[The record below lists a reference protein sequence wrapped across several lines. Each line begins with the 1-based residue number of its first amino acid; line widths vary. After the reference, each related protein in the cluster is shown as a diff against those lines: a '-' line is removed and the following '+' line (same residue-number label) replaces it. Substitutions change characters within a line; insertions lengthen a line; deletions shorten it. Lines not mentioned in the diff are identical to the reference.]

1 MRITSTLFM
10 LLLLPVLV
18 HAAEP
23 LHLQI
28 DRIIETKAQRDS
40 VPLSAKSDDAEFL
53 RRASLDLNG
62 RIPTAKETRA
72 FLADTSAD
80 KRTKLVDALLAKPE
94 YAKQLASTMNI
105 MLMERLGEHAEWSK
119 FLEDSFAANQPW
131 NTTVQQ
137 ILRADHKVEATR
149 GAGFFLSKR
158 LENYGQN
165 PVDYSALT
173 RDVGRLFLGKNL
185 QCAECHD
192 HLFIED
198 YKQADFQG
206 LHGFFKNTM
215 LVDAKLPRVGEKPTL
230 EKVKFASVFIHLEM
244 ETAPVLPGGKMI
256 EIPTFAKGKEY
267 SVLPD
272 RKTKEPG
279 EPAFSTLAAIA
290 KELPRAENRDFVRN
304 AVNRFWFILLGRGIV
319 HPLDLHHA
327 KNPPS
332 HPELLDLL
340 AEEFIAHNFDVKY
353 LLREI
358 ALTKTYQRASIL
370 PAKAEPAKHTKY
382 FATAIEKRLHAETL
396 STLIGLST
404 ESTIPAPL
412 SAKFNKAFANQ
423 PREAEDEIETS
434 LKGVL
439 FLLHDDGVLSLLKPK
454 AGNLANRVSQLN
466 DTAIVEELF
475 LAILTRMPSAE
486 EAAAVTAILKK
497 AGEKKAEAIGT
508 IAWALLASME
518 WGVNH

>member
-1 MRITSTLFM
+1 MRTIFPLLALLM
-10 LLLLPVLV
+10 LPMLSR
-18 HAAEP
+18 AAEP
-23 LHLQI
+23 LHI
-28 DRIIETKAQRDS
+28 RMDRIIDAKAQRDA
-40 VPLSAKSDDAEFL
+40 VPLSGISDDAEFL
-53 RRASLDLNG
+53 RRVSLDLNG

-72 FLADTSAD
+72 FLVDASAD
-80 KRTKLVDALLAKPE
+80 KRIKLIDALLAKPE
-94 YAKQLASTMNI
+94 YAQQMANTMHI
-105 MLMERLGEHAEWSK
+105 MLMERLGDHAEWSK
-119 FLEDSFAANQPW
+119 FLIDAFAANQPW
-131 NTTVQQ
+131 NKTVQQ
-137 ILRADHKVEATR
+137 ILRADHKQEATR

-173 RDVGRLFLGKNL
+173 RDVGRLLLGKNL

-192 HLFIED
+192 HLFIDD

-230 EKVKFASVFIHLEM
+230 EKAKFASVFVHVEM
-244 ETAPVLPGGKMI
+244 ETSPALPGGKMI

-267 SVLPD
+267 TLLPD

-279 EPAFSTLAAIA
+279 EPAFSTLAAVA

-319 HPLDLHHA
+319 HPLDLHHV

-358 ALTKTYQRASIL
+358 ALTKTYQRSSVL
-370 PAKAEPAKHTKY
+370 PAKAEPALHAKY
-382 FATAIEKRLHAETL
+382 FATALEKRLHAETL
-396 STLIGLST
+396 AALIGSST
-404 ESTIPAPL
+404 ENIIPAAMR
-412 SAKFNKAFANQ
+412 AKFNKAFANQ

-439 FLLHDDGVLSLLKPK
+439 FLLHDDSVLSLLKPK
-454 AGNLANRVSQLN
+454 AGNLVDRVSQLS
-466 DTAIVEELF
+466 DAAIAEELY
-475 LAILTRMPSAE
+475 LAILTRKPSVE
-486 EAAAVTAILKK
+486 ETAAVATILKK
-497 AGEKKAEAIGT
+497 SGEKKTDAIGT